1 MRVFLFLLLI
11 LPAGAIA
18 QDSIAWPLSP
28 GYLHKRDSGTISI
41 PDTTYL
47 DVRDCDQNI
56 VKELRADEDLD
67 YRQPPTVAES
77 LWDRF
82 MQWLSELLG
91 AVIQGAMET
100 DWGKVLLYTLA
111 LVVLIVVIMMVLR
124 VDAYR
129 VFISS
134 SDQGASASAG
144 LHENI
149 HEMDFEELLREAA
162 SRNDYRTAIRL
173 LFLFALKILSDRH
186 LVEWKPGKTNQDY
199 LGELSVEELKKG
211 FNELSFYF
219 EYAWYGEFHVNETMY
234 KRIQLIFEDWRKRIA

>member
-1 MRVFLFLLLI
+1 MRVFFFLLLI

-18 QDSIAWPLSP
+18 QDSTAWPISP
-28 GYLHKRDSGTISI
+28 GYLHERDSGTISI

>member
-1 MRVFLFLLLI
+1 MRVLLLLLLI
-11 LPAGAIA
+11 LPAGATA
-18 QDSIAWPLSP
+18 QDSTAWPLSP
-28 GYLHKRDSGTISI
+28 GYLHERDSVTISI
-41 PDTTYL
+41 PDTTHL
-47 DVRDCDQNI
+47 DVRECDQKI
-56 VKELRADEDLD
+56 VKRLRADDDLD

-82 MQWLSELLG
+82 IQWLSELLG

-100 DWGKVLLYTLA
+100 DWGKVLLYTLG
-111 LVVLIVVIMMVLR
+111 LIVLIVVIMMVLK
-124 VDAYR
+124 VDAFR

-149 HEMDFEELLREAA
+149 HEMDFEELLREAVA
-162 SRNDYRTAIRL
+162 RNDYRTAIRL

-199 LGELSVEELKKG
+199 LGELSVVELKKG

-219 EYAWYGEFHVNETMY
+219 EYAWYGEFPVNETMY
-234 KRIQLIFEDWRKRIA
+234 RRIQDIFEDWRKSVA